1 MSDSVSFL
9 VVGADGMIGG
19 SLAAALRGSGAD
31 VVATALQPQGPT
43 ADCLRLDITEPRE
56 AWPIP
61 ERVATAYLLA
71 AIPSLDACR
80 HDPQGSRLINVERTL
95 VMARHLVE
103 RGARIIF
110 PSTNLVFDGEAP
122 GRRAEDPVA
131 PRTEYGRQKAEA
143 ERQLLALGDRV
154 TIVRLT
160 KVVAPA
166 MPLLARWRQALLQGE
181 TIRPFTDMVMAPIP
195 LSFVVTVLR
204 AAGAMALPGILQVSA
219 DRDVTYAEA
228 AAHVA
233 GWLGVSGSLIQPM
246 PSSAAGLDL
255 EAVPRHT
262 TLDTSRLR
270 QSLGLQPPDVWTALV
285 YATGEGS
292 L

>member
-1 MSDSVSFL
+1 MTFL

-19 SLAAALRGSGAD
+19 VLAAALRGSGAD
-31 VVATALQPQGPT
+31 VVGTALQPHGPT
-43 ADCLRLDITEPRE
+43 ADCLRLDLTEPRE

-61 ERVATAYLLA
+61 EQVATAYLLA
-71 AIPSLDACR
+71 AIPSLEACR
-80 HDPQGSRLINVERTL
+80 RDPQGSSLINVERTL
-95 VMARHLVE
+95 AIARLLVE
-103 RGARIIF
+103 RGARIVF

-166 MPLLARWRQALLQGE
+166 MPLLSRWRQALLQGE

-195 LSFVVTVLR
+195 LSFTVTVLR
-204 AAGAMALPGILQVSA
+204 AAGTMALPGILQVSA
-219 DRDVTYAEA
+219 DRDMTYAEA

-233 GWLGVSGSLIQPM
+233 GWLGVPERLIQPM
-246 PSSAAGLDL
+246 ASSAAGLDL

-262 TLDTSRLR
+262 TLDTSRLG
-270 QSLGLQPPDVWTALV
+270 QTLGLQPPDVWTALA
-285 YATGEGS
+285 YAAGEGS